1 MALELMG
8 DFFARRLE
16 GYDAHMLRDIEGA
29 EAFYPAAA
37 ALLPGTPGCRILDLG
52 CGTGLELEFFFPRNP
67 TARVTGIDLSA
78 EMLEA
83 LGRKFRDRG
92 LDLRLGSYLELSL
105 GEAEYDGAI
114 SVESLHHSVP
124 AVKLRLYR
132 RLRAALKPGGCF
144 ILADYFA
151 GSPAEEAAFFRELEA
166 QKRHD
171 GLADDVVVH
180 FDTPLTPEHELALLR
195 EAGFSSAERVG
206 MWEAT
211 SLIRAS
217 R

>member
-1 MALELMG
+1 MPLEEMG
-8 DFFARRLE
+8 AFFARRLE
-16 GYDAHMLRDIEGA
+16 GYDAHMLRDIAGA
-29 EAFYPAAA
+29 EEFYPAAA
-37 ALLPGTPGCRILDLG
+37 ALLPTFPGCRILDLG
-52 CGTGLELEFFFPRNP
+52 CGTGLELGFYFPGNP
-67 TARVTGIDLSA
+67 AAQVTGIDLSR
-78 EMLEA
+78 EMLDA
-83 LGRKFRDRG
+83 LKRKFPDRD
-92 LDLRLGSYLELSL
+92 LDLRLGSYLHLPL
-105 GEAEYDGAI
+105 GEAEYDAAI
-114 SVESLHHSVP
+114 SVESLHHFAP
-124 AVKLRLYR
+124 NVKLGFYR
-132 RLRAALKPGGCF
+132 RLLAALKPGGCF

-171 GLADDVVVH
+171 GLADDVLVH